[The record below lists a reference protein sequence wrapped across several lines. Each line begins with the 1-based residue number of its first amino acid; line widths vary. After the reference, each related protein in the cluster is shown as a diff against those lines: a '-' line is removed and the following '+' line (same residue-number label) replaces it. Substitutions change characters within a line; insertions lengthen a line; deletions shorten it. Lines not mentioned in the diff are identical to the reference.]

1 MKEIPT
7 PIKIMETMVA
17 KLQLAYPMHEKRAD
31 GIIQFHFTH
40 KDQKI
45 DCYMQSTDNQ
55 LELIEGVARNPTV
68 SIQCSFYD
76 WFKLAEGKLNPVW
89 GMITGRLKFRGQTS
103 FFKILPK
110 RSFAQKLDIPKDPVT
125 EFERNQQK
133 YWKKPKK
140 VVVLSSSP
148 RGENGYTD
156 FYLEPFINGMRKH
169 TEVELVH
176 LNEFKITPCDGCFY
190 CWMNTPGQ
198 CKYHEKDDFTKLADI
213 MYTGEVI
220 VYAFPIYAD
229 GIPGILKNY
238 FDRSVSRAYPYMIEG
253 LKRVRHPRMKIHE
266 NQSMVIFSICGF
278 FESINF
284 KPVQAYFKAL
294 AHNRHCP
301 VIGEIYRPTALG
313 LHSNP
318 FLFQKLENIML
329 QLENAGEQIVIKG
342 KINRKTLRIINQE
355 FPYSAW
361 DISKTNEWWNEKK
374 GSKDYNY

>member
-7 PIKIMETMVA
+7 PLKIMENMVA

-31 GIIQFHFTH
+31 GIIQFYFTH
-40 KDQKI
+40 KGQNI
-45 DCYMQSTDNQ
+45 DCYMQSLNN
-55 LELIEGVARNPTV
+55 ELRLINGVATKPTV

-76 WFKLAEGKLNPVW
+76 WFKLAEGRLNPVW
-89 GMITGRLKFRGQTS
+89 GMVTGRLKFKGKTS

-110 RSFAQKLDIPKDPVT
+110 KSFAKDLNIPKDSVT
-125 EFERNQQK
+125 DFERNPQK
-133 YWKKPKK
+133 YWKKPQK

-156 FYLEPFINGMRKH
+156 FYLEPFIKGMKKH
-169 TEVELVH
+169 SEVELVH
-176 LNEFKITPCDGCFY
+176 LNRFKITPCDGCFY

-198 CKYHEKDDFTKLADI
+198 CRYHEKDDFTKLADI
-213 MYTGEVI
+213 LYTADII

-253 LKRVRHPRMKIHE
+253 LKRVRHPRMRIHE

-278 FESINF
+278 FETINF
-284 KPVQAYFKAL
+284 NPVHAYFKAL
-294 AHNRHCP
+294 SHNRHCP

-318 FLFQKLENIML
+318 FLFQKLENIL
-329 QLENAGEQIVIKG
+329 FQLEKAGEQIVLKG
-342 KINRKTLRIINQE
+342 KMERKTRRIINQE
-355 FPYSAW
+355 FPYSSW
-361 DISKTNEWWNEKK
+361 DISKTNEWWDEKK